1 MHELIVSIFSDTIR
15 PSFSKVWT
23 KLKYY
28 WYHFFVDKFPYSEK
42 EAKEYAYGVVS
53 GQIDKIT
60 SFHNFS
66 ENRSYILAT
75 VKENKDDFFLKL
87 VLLKKIGNT
96 FVQDWE
102 HKLIRYVD
110 DIHAIDI
117 QKKGVNFILF
127 IEESYGSGGG
137 TKTLHA
143 FNSVTKES
151 FQVIE
156 HYNWSDLTRSS
167 TPTLDLV
174 PKNMGKEFFELLEAY
189 ASTKGMLNGT
199 RVDFS
204 KPEHAIQNWHR
215 MNGDIKKGEINL
227 CFYPGKPVYGSGI
240 LETEDTSEIEW
251 IAYFKGPLFGY
262 LKQDNTH
269 FVAYSPGW
277 TYNWP
282 HNIDANNKA
291 ILFKSGGKKFVF
303 ELKGSK
309 GILR

>member
-1 MHELIVSIFSDTIR
+1 MFEIIVSIFSDRIS
-15 PSFSKVWT
+15 PSFNKVWT

-28 WYHFFVDKFPYSEK
+28 WYHFFVAKTPYSDK
-42 EAKEYAYGVVS
+42 EAKEYAYSVVS

-75 VKENKDDFFLKL
+75 VKENKEDFFLKL
-87 VLLKKIGNT
+87 VLLKKMGNT
-96 FVQDWE
+96 FVLDWE
-102 HKLIRYVD
+102 HKLISYVD
-110 DIHAIDI
+110 DITTLDI
-117 QKKGVNFILF
+117 QKKGLNFILF
-127 IEESYGSGGG
+127 IEKSYGSGGG

-143 FNSVTKES
+143 FNSITKES

-174 PKNMGKEFFELLEAY
+174 PKNMGKEFFELLETY
-189 ASTKGMLNGT
+189 ALTKGMLNGT

-215 MNGDIKKGEINL
+215 MNGDIKNGEVNL
-227 CFYPGKPVYGSGI
+227 FFYPGKPVYGSGI
-240 LETEDTSEIEW
+240 LEMEDTSKIKW

-282 HNIDANNKA
+282 YDLKGRSQTVS
-291 ILFKSGGKKFVF
+291 FKSGKDKIVF
-303 ELKGSK
+303 ELKGDK